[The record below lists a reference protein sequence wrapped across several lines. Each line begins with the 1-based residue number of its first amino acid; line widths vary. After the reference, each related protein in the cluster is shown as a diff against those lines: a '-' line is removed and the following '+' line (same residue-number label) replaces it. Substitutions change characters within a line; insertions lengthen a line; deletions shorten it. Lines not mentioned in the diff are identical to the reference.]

1 MQQIQKS
8 LRTSNNSS
16 FVRCWPCFHTLW
28 CDRFCCSTTQTLDI
42 TNFNQRRYQALN
54 RNYLLP
60 LPVCH
65 TVSQSSWVFPSLEKG
80 SMFWP
85 KTSQKSIFF
94 VGSCIFTLHEYFL
107 IRFLGVYAQIGW
119 VDRVNAS
126 VLTLVLFSS
135 CLHAYRCNIQKKR
148 ERKSLSN
155 FFQACLFTAVKVW
168 EIGER
173 FHNLSVSNHRNCG
186 FMRNKKLSL
195 FCLPL
200 FWGSFF
206 DQFLFFW
213 KDSGGEG
220 QQVTQI
226 ND

>member
-8 LRTSNNSS
+8 LRTFNNSS

-42 TNFNQRRYQALN
+42 TNFNQKRYQALD

-94 VGSCIFTLHEYFL
+94 VGSYIFTLHEYFL
-107 IRFLGVYAQIGW
+107 IRFLGVHAQIGW
-119 VDRVNAS
+119 ADRVNAS
-126 VLTLVLFSS
+126 VLTWVLFSYT
-135 CLHAYRCNIQKKR
+135 AFMPIDVIFRRR
-148 ERKSLSN
+148 EREKAWVT
-155 FFQACLFTAVKVW
+155 FFRQVCFQLW
-168 EIGER
+168 ICER
-173 FHNLSVSNHRNCG
+173 
-186 FMRNKKLSL
+186 
-195 FCLPL
+195 
-200 FWGSFF
+200 
-206 DQFLFFW
+206 
-213 KDSGGEG
+213 
-220 QQVTQI
+220 
-226 ND
+226 